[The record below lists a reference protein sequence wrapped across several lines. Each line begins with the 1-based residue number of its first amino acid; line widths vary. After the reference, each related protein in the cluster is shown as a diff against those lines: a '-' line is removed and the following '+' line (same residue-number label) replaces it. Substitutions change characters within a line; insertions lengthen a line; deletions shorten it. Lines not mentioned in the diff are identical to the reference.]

1 MNHFPNRLPN
11 KCGLHILCSYKNKT
25 PTMQI
30 IRITNIPNWYFERV
44 VFPGEMLL
52 FEALSEAVLEIY
64 ISESAR
70 PILEDR
76 FLCDWLK
83 VKGTAYVNTER
94 LHLYVRTNR
103 DRTNSPRLSP
113 V

>member
-1 MNHFPNRLPN
+1 MNQFLNPLPD

-25 PTMQI
+25 PTTQI
-30 IRITNIPNWYFERV
+30 IRITNIPNWYLERV

-52 FEALSEAVLEIY
+52 FEALPEAVLEIY
-64 ISESAR
+64 IGESAR
-70 PILEDR
+70 LILEDR

-83 VKGTAYVNTER
+83 VKGTAYMTTER
-94 LHLYVRTNR
+94 LHLYVRNKH

-113 V
+113 I

>member
-1 MNHFPNRLPN
+1 MNQFPNRLPD

-25 PTMQI
+25 PTVQI

-52 FEALSEAVLEIY
+52 FEALPEAVLEIY
-64 ISESAR
+64 NTDEIGL
-70 PILEDR
+70 ILCDR

-103 DRTNSPRLSP
+103 YQTNSPRLSP

>member
-1 MNHFPNRLPN
+1 M
-11 KCGLHILCSYKNKT
+11 CSYKNKT
-25 PTMQI
+25 PTVQI

-44 VFPGEMLL
+44 VFPRELLL
-52 FEALSEAVLEIY
+52 FEALPEAVLEIY

-83 VKGTAYVNTER
+83 VNHSVYVNT
-94 LHLYVRTNR
+94 
-103 DRTNSPRLSP
+103 
-113 V
+113 

>member
-1 MNHFPNRLPN
+1 MTQILNRLPD
-11 KCGLHILCSYKNKT
+11 KHGLNILCSYKNKT
-25 PTMQI
+25 PTVQI
-30 IRITNIPNWYFERV
+30 IRITNIPNWHFERV

-52 FEALSEAVLEIY
+52 FEALPEAVLEIY
-64 ISESAR
+64 ISEKAR

-94 LHLYVRTNR
+94 LHFYVRTNH

-113 V
+113 I